1 VGEERYSNHMPS
13 QMLQKYPT
21 KGVSWEVPG
30 AGPNGRRA
38 RLPLVCSEGTGKCG
52 VALVGEAAGNHEQ
65 KDGLPFRPWAEAGAV
80 LANAIR
86 TIGLPRDGYLITNTV
101 WWQPHNN
108 DLVGQPWE
116 AEAKGICRPWN
127 QALFV
132 EKGIKCLVALGAT
145 AFYEL
150 TGRTEISVLRDR
162 GYVFQAKPEYG
173 GLPVVLT
180 YHPSFLARGSKEKSQ
195 ETKAKTE
202 KGQSGGMAL
211 LSVLI
216 RDIKLGNAIALKG
229 LTGKDLGNK
238 IPHLERYEEIAG
250 TDRQGYV
257 LNAGPEDWDRM
268 IADAKANPE
277 LAISYDYETNF
288 TYATTDESEYE
299 HAMREVNQ
307 VQASLRPGQAIV
319 SGWEG
324 WVLEKLT
331 LLLECMNDKLDYNGR
346 GFDRNYNDAM
356 LIRRIDGWLGQWQPA
371 VKELIDKSIP
381 VGNYHDLMQM
391 WHHWEPDLPQG
402 LQYACS
408 MLPEISL
415 AGAWKYMF
423 TEDERLYGAMD
434 VDYPQRLWR
443 WLKKNLAGLSH
454 PISKVNLLQ
463 GYRRQVNEL
472 SAKSL
477 DQMQRRGI
485 PVDESER
492 MQVWRYLQG
501 LKKQK
506 IAQIQGMVPDCLRP
520 PKQKLGL
527 KTVPLWLRK
536 QSPEEVAKATSSG
549 VAIHPK
555 SGKRFEIREFK
566 LPDSPMPVARWCELK
581 EFNPNSTFQIRDY
594 IRWKRQEE
602 IRQLLDKPCRHGL
615 GYQRAQDC
623 PDCQARAA
631 EQAKWKVPKKFRS
644 DDETTDK
651 KELRRLNVRLKD
663 PIIELAIEYKEI
675 DKMAGT
681 YVGGPG
687 EDSPEGQELAK
698 KLQETGKGKAQTQGW
713 RPNPKTGR
721 VHPFFT
727 TAPATGQLSSRN
739 PNCFSDDT
747 EVLTEDGWKLFKDL
761 GPYTK
766 VAQYNPKSGDI
777 SLARPDGYIRKWH
790 QGPMVHIH
798 TEQQLDM
805 LMTPDHRCLV
815 RNRRTKAWK
824 WVEAK
829 YYPQDYQQP
838 QAGIYKGG
846 RTKLSRAEIIF
857 LAALQADGHVLK
869 SCSAIE
875 FGLTKI
881 RKQQRLEEA
890 LRDLGWAYSR
900 YDKEDVGRRYYIH
913 AGEVPEWMRQ
923 RKQFDSWIMDL
934 DQESFALLAEEIWF
948 WDGYLEGRSMYS
960 SSEKSNADWA
970 QILTC
975 LSGRRAKVRKYWND
989 KLNRP
994 NWQVDAVDQDY
1005 SLTTNLQ
1012 PQEHYYQG
1020 WVYCVTMPQGTVI
1033 VRRNGKVAITGNCQN
1048 FPKHNLQFAKLL
1060 RGMVKA
1066 PPGYRII
1073 EGDFKSFHVLTTGFE
1088 AKDELYMR
1096 LAKLDMHSFFT
1107 AGGLLKLYKPDEMI
1121 KMSDKDMMALFK
1133 ELRGDH
1139 KARYKIA
1146 ASPDLVDFKFV
1157 RDKQGKPTILG
1168 YGFGMQAARLWHE
1181 NQEFIA
1187 GKQDAQR
1194 LITTLDEL
1202 FPITHKW
1209 KSDIQHQAH
1218 QQGYLISAHGYIRRF
1233 NCVLRYKP
1241 LHRLDAPRIGQKVL
1255 TDRSGQ
1261 RWLVENGDDAEAA
1274 IAFLPANDAFGRIK
1288 EAMIGLEDCGAGE
1301 EIGICNQIHDSLI
1314 AVCRDGLER
1323 AAIMV
1328 MHRKMQEESRY
1339 LILPSGRG
1347 LECEAEFSISG
1358 LGESWAQCEEIKD
1371 LGGWLNGTGK
1381 LAIGS

>member
-1 VGEERYSNHMPS
+1 
-13 QMLQKYPT
+13 MLQKYPT

-30 AGPNGRRA
+30 AGPGGRRA

-52 VALVGEAAGNHEQ
+52 VALVGEAAGHHEQ
-65 KDGLPFRPWAEAGAV
+65 KDGLPFRPWAEAGSV

-86 TIGLPRDGYLITNTV
+86 TIGIPRESYLITNTV
-101 WWQPHNN
+101 WWQPYNN

-116 AEAKGICRPWN
+116 AEALGICRPWN
-127 QALFV
+127 QMLFKERGV
-132 EKGIKCLVALGAT
+132 KCLVALGAT

-162 GYVFQAKPEYG
+162 GYVFRARPEYG

-180 YHPSFLARGSKEKSQ
+180 YHPSFLARGGKEKSQ

-216 RDIKLGNAIALKG
+216 RDIKLGIAIALKG
-229 LTGKDLGNK
+229 IKGEDLGNK
-238 IPHLERYEEIAG
+238 VPHLESYTEIAG
-250 TDRQGYV
+250 TARHGYV
-257 LNAGPEDWDRM
+257 INAGPGDWERM
-268 IADAKANPE
+268 IEDALANPD

-288 TYATTDESEYE
+288 TYSTTDESEYE

-307 VQASLRPGQAIV
+307 IQASLRPGQAIV
-319 SGWEG
+319 SGWEP

-331 LLLECMNDKLDYNGR
+331 RLLECPNDKLDYNGR
-346 GFDRNYNDAM
+346 GFDRTYNDAM
-356 LIRRIDGWLGQWQPA
+356 LIRRIDGWLEQWQPA

-415 AGAWKYMF
+415 MGCWKHMF
-423 TEDERLYGAMD
+423 TEDARLYGAMD

-443 WLKKNLAGLSH
+443 WLKKNLAGISH

-472 SAKSL
+472 SAKCL
-477 DQMQRRGI
+477 DQYQRRGI
-485 PVDESER
+485 PVDEGER

-506 IAQIQGMVPDCLRP
+506 IAEIQGMVPDCLRP

-536 QSPEEVAKATSSG
+536 QAPEEVAKATSSG

-566 LPDSPMPVARWCELK
+566 LPDSPLPVARWCELK
-581 EFNPNSTFQIRDY
+581 DFNPNSTFQIRDY

-602 IRQLLDKPCRHGL
+602 IKGLLDKPCRHGL
-615 GYQRAQDC
+615 GYVRAQDC
-623 PDCQARAA
+623 PDCQARAE

-651 KELRRLNVRLKD
+651 KELRRLNNRLKD

-687 EDSPEGQELAK
+687 EDSPEGQELARK
-698 KLQETGKGKAQTQGW
+698 FQETGKGKAPTQGW

-739 PNCFSDDT
+739 PN
-747 EVLTEDGWKLFKDL
+747 
-761 GPYTK
+761 
-766 VAQYNPKSGDI
+766 A
-777 SLARPDGYIRKWH
+777 
-790 QGPMVHIH
+790 
-798 TEQQLDM
+798 
-805 LMTPDHRCLV
+805 
-815 RNRRTKAWK
+815 
-824 WVEAK
+824 
-829 YYPQDYQQP
+829 
-838 QAGIYKGG
+838 
-846 RTKLSRAEIIF
+846 
-857 LAALQADGHVLK
+857 
-869 SCSAIE
+869 
-875 FGLTKI
+875 
-881 RKQQRLEEA
+881 
-890 LRDLGWAYSR
+890 
-900 YDKEDVGRRYYIH
+900 
-913 AGEVPEWMRQ
+913 
-923 RKQFDSWIMDL
+923 
-934 DQESFALLAEEIWF
+934 
-948 WDGYLEGRSMYS
+948 
-960 SSEKSNADWA
+960 
-970 QILTC
+970 
-975 LSGRRAKVRKYWND
+975 
-989 KLNRP
+989 
-994 NWQVDAVDQDY
+994 
-1005 SLTTNLQ
+1005 
-1012 PQEHYYQG
+1012 
-1020 WVYCVTMPQGTVI
+1020 
-1033 VRRNGKVAITGNCQN
+1033 QN
-1048 FPKHNLQFAKLL
+1048 FPKHNVQFAKLL

-1107 AGGLLKLYKPDEMI
+1107 AGGLLKLYRPDEMI
-1121 KMSDKDMMALFK
+1121 RMSDKDMMALFK

-1194 LITTLDEL
+1194 LITALDEL

-1218 QQGYLISAHGYIRRF
+1218 QQGYLVSAHGYIRRF

-1241 LHRLDAPRIGQKVL
+1241 LHRLDALRIGQKVL
-1255 TDRSGQ
+1255 TDKSGQ

-1323 AAIMV
+1323 AAIKIMQ
-1328 MHRKMQEESRY
+1328 RKMQEESRY
-1339 LILPSGRG
+1339 LILPNGRG

-1358 LGESWAQCEEIKD
+1358 LGESWAQCEEIKR
-1371 LGGWLNGTGK
+1371 LEEWLNGTGK
-1381 LAIGS
+1381 LAPGP

>member
-1 VGEERYSNHMPS
+1 MNGPGK
-13 QMLQKYPT
+13 MLAKYPT
-21 KGVSWEVPG
+21 RGVSWEVPG
-30 AGPNGRRA
+30 AGPKGRWA

-65 KDGLPFRPWAEAGAV
+65 KEGLPFRPWAEAGAV

-86 TIGLPRDGYLITNTV
+86 QIGLPREGYLITNTV

-108 DLVGQPWE
+108 DLAGQPWE
-116 AEAKGICRPWN
+116 EEAKGICRPWN
-127 QALFV
+127 QALFA
-132 EKGIKCLVALGAT
+132 ERGIKVLVALGGV
-145 AFYEL
+145 AFQEL

-162 GYVFQAKPEYG
+162 GYVFEAKPEYG
-173 GLPVVLT
+173 SLPVVLT

-195 ETKAKTE
+195 QTGAKTE
-202 KGQSGGMAL
+202 KGATGGMAW
-211 LSVLI
+211 LSVLV
-216 RDIKLGNAIALKG
+216 RDIRLAIGLALKG
-229 LTGKDLGNK
+229 ITRDHLGNK
-238 IPHLERYEEIAG
+238 IPAVDSYGQIAG
-250 TDRQGYV
+250 SARYGYV
-257 LNAGPEDWDRM
+257 LNAGPADWDRM
-268 IADAKANPE
+268 IQDAQANPE

-288 TYATTDESEYE
+288 TYSTTDESEYE

-319 SGWEG
+319 SGWEP

-331 LLLECMNDKLDYNGR
+331 LLLECLNDKLDYNGR

-356 LIRRIDGWLGQWQPA
+356 LIRRIDGWLAQWQPA

-408 MLPEISL
+408 MIPEISL
-415 AGAWKYMF
+415 MGCWKHMF
-423 TEDERLYGAMD
+423 TSDERLYGAMD

-477 DQMQRRGI
+477 DQMQRRGV

-501 LKKQK
+501 LKKEK
-506 IAQIQGMVPDCLRP
+506 IAQIQGLVPDCLRP

-536 QSPEEVAKATSSG
+536 QCPEAVALATASG
-549 VAIHPK
+549 VAVHPK

-566 LPDSPMPVARWCELK
+566 LPDSPLPVERWCELK

-615 GYQRAQDC
+615 GYARAQDC
-623 PDCQARAA
+623 PDCQARA
-631 EQAKWKVPKKFRS
+631 EDQAKWKVPKVFRE
-644 DDETTDK
+644 DKETTDK
-651 KELRRLNVRLKD
+651 KELRRLNARLKD
-663 PIIELAIEYKEI
+663 PIIDLAIEYKEI

-687 EDSPEGQELAK
+687 EDSPEGQELARK
-698 KLQETGKGKAQTQGW
+698 FRETGKGKAQTQGW

-739 PNCFSDDT
+739 PN
-747 EVLTEDGWKLFKDL
+747 
-761 GPYTK
+761 
-766 VAQYNPKSGDI
+766 A
-777 SLARPDGYIRKWH
+777 
-790 QGPMVHIH
+790 
-798 TEQQLDM
+798 
-805 LMTPDHRCLV
+805 
-815 RNRRTKAWK
+815 
-824 WVEAK
+824 
-829 YYPQDYQQP
+829 
-838 QAGIYKGG
+838 
-846 RTKLSRAEIIF
+846 
-857 LAALQADGHVLK
+857 
-869 SCSAIE
+869 
-875 FGLTKI
+875 
-881 RKQQRLEEA
+881 
-890 LRDLGWAYSR
+890 
-900 YDKEDVGRRYYIH
+900 
-913 AGEVPEWMRQ
+913 
-923 RKQFDSWIMDL
+923 
-934 DQESFALLAEEIWF
+934 
-948 WDGYLEGRSMYS
+948 
-960 SSEKSNADWA
+960 
-970 QILTC
+970 
-975 LSGRRAKVRKYWND
+975 
-989 KLNRP
+989 
-994 NWQVDAVDQDY
+994 
-1005 SLTTNLQ
+1005 
-1012 PQEHYYQG
+1012 
-1020 WVYCVTMPQGTVI
+1020 
-1033 VRRNGKVAITGNCQN
+1033 QN
-1048 FPKHNLQFAKLL
+1048 FPKHNLQFAKML

-1066 PPGYRII
+1066 PPGFRII

-1107 AGGLLKLYKPDEMI
+1107 AGGLLKLYRPDEMI
-1121 KMSDKDMMALFK
+1121 KMSDKDMMLLFK

-1139 KARYKIA
+1139 KARYRIS
-1146 ASPDLVDFKFV
+1146 ASPDPVDFKFV

-1218 QQGYLISAHGYIRRF
+1218 QQGYLVSAHGYIRRF

-1328 MHRKMQEESRY
+1328 MQRKMQEESRY

-1381 LAIGS
+1381 AIGTAG

>member
-1 VGEERYSNHMPS
+1 
-13 QMLQKYPT
+13 MLQKYPT

-30 AGPNGRRA
+30 AGPGGRRA

-52 VALVGEAAGNHEQ
+52 VALVGEAAGHHEQ
-65 KDGLPFRPWAEAGAV
+65 KDGLPFRPWAEAGSV

-86 TIGLPRDGYLITNTV
+86 TIGIPRDSYLITNTV
-101 WWQPHNN
+101 WWQPYNN

-116 AEAKGICRPWN
+116 AEALGICRPWN
-127 QALFV
+127 QMLFRERGV
-132 EKGIKCLVALGAT
+132 KCLVALGAT

-162 GYVFQAKPEYG
+162 GYVFQARPEYG
-173 GLPVVLT
+173 ELPVVLT

-216 RDIKLGNAIALKG
+216 RDIKLGIAIALKG
-229 LTGKDLGNK
+229 IKGGDLGNK
-238 IPHLERYEEIAG
+238 VPHLERYAEIAG
-250 TDRQGYV
+250 TGQQGYV
-257 LNAGPEDWDRM
+257 INAGPEDWERM
-268 IADAKANPE
+268 IEDALANPE

-288 TYATTDESEYE
+288 TYSTTDESEYE

-307 VQASLRPGQAIV
+307 IQASLRPGQAIV
-319 SGWEG
+319 SGWEP

-331 LLLECMNDKLDYNGR
+331 RLLECPNDKLDYNGR
-346 GFDRNYNDAM
+346 GFDRTYNDAM
-356 LIRRIDGWLGQWQPA
+356 LIRRIDGWLEQWQPA

-415 AGAWKYMF
+415 MGCWKHMF
-423 TEDERLYGAMD
+423 TEDARLYGAMD

-443 WLKKNLAGLSH
+443 WLKKNLAGISH

-472 SAKSL
+472 SAKCL
-477 DQMQRRGI
+477 DQYQRRGI
-485 PVDESER
+485 PVDEGER

-506 IAQIQGMVPDCLRP
+506 IAEIQGMVPDCLRP

-536 QSPEEVAKATSSG
+536 QAPEEVAKATSSG

-566 LPDSPMPVARWCELK
+566 LPDSPLPVARWCELK
-581 EFNPNSTFQIRDY
+581 DFNPNSTFQIRDY

-602 IRQLLDKPCRHGL
+602 IKGLLDKPCRQGL
-615 GYQRAQDC
+615 GYVRAQDC
-623 PDCQARAA
+623 PDCQARAE

-651 KELRRLNVRLKD
+651 KELRRLNNRLKD

-687 EDSPEGQELAK
+687 EDSPEGQELERK
-698 KLQETGKGKAQTQGW
+698 FQETGKGKAPTQGW

-739 PNCFSDDT
+739 PN
-747 EVLTEDGWKLFKDL
+747 
-761 GPYTK
+761 
-766 VAQYNPKSGDI
+766 A
-777 SLARPDGYIRKWH
+777 
-790 QGPMVHIH
+790 
-798 TEQQLDM
+798 
-805 LMTPDHRCLV
+805 
-815 RNRRTKAWK
+815 
-824 WVEAK
+824 
-829 YYPQDYQQP
+829 
-838 QAGIYKGG
+838 
-846 RTKLSRAEIIF
+846 
-857 LAALQADGHVLK
+857 
-869 SCSAIE
+869 
-875 FGLTKI
+875 
-881 RKQQRLEEA
+881 
-890 LRDLGWAYSR
+890 
-900 YDKEDVGRRYYIH
+900 
-913 AGEVPEWMRQ
+913 
-923 RKQFDSWIMDL
+923 
-934 DQESFALLAEEIWF
+934 
-948 WDGYLEGRSMYS
+948 
-960 SSEKSNADWA
+960 
-970 QILTC
+970 
-975 LSGRRAKVRKYWND
+975 
-989 KLNRP
+989 
-994 NWQVDAVDQDY
+994 
-1005 SLTTNLQ
+1005 
-1012 PQEHYYQG
+1012 
-1020 WVYCVTMPQGTVI
+1020 
-1033 VRRNGKVAITGNCQN
+1033 QN
-1048 FPKHNLQFAKLL
+1048 FPKHNVQFAKLL

-1107 AGGLLKLYKPDEMI
+1107 AGGLLKLYRPDEMI

-1194 LITTLDEL
+1194 LITALDEL

-1218 QQGYLISAHGYIRRF
+1218 QQGYLVSAHGYIRRF

-1255 TDRSGQ
+1255 TDKSGQ

-1323 AAIMV
+1323 AAIKIMQ
-1328 MHRKMQEESRY
+1328 RKMQEESRY
-1339 LILPSGRG
+1339 LILPNGRG

-1381 LAIGS
+1381 MAIGS